1 MDDYNY
7 YKMSYTDVCNTLNL
21 LKILFD
27 LYPQHFGGDDV
38 KNILRLQNAWDK
50 YTAALAYTE

>member
-1 MDDYNY
+1 MDNY

-27 LYPQHFGGDDV
+27 LYPQHFGGEDV